1 MLDRKPVMMSSML
14 IDMNEND
21 MYTFLYF
28 KRILSLFFP
37 SLFVFLREDFIVLYI
52 EEKLQITSVVQKI
65 TISII

>member
-1 MLDRKPVMMSSML
+1 MLDRKPEMMSSML

-21 MYTFLYF
+21 TYTFLYF
-28 KRILSLFFP
+28 KTILSLFFP